1 MTKEIDQSW
10 TDFLDNLSPELSEA
24 EETSILKQIKDICP
38 LPELFDRQAHVDR
51 ARKALFKKEIGKL
64 ARLYLSRIALS
75 EVSDKLKSYP
85 DNFKRIFTDG
95 RLPHLTLLVRLK
107 MILEEKKPKKGLLA
121 G

>member
-1 MTKEIDQSW
+1 MTSVVEKSW
-10 TDFLDNLSPELSEA
+10 TEFLDNLSTELSEA
-24 EETSILKQIKDICP
+24 EETSILKQIEWCSLSD
-38 LPELFDRQAHVDR
+38 LFDKQANVDR
-51 ARKALFKKEIGKL
+51 AKKALFKKEIGKL
-64 ARLYLSRIALS
+64 SRLYLSRIALS
-75 EVSDKLKSYP
+75 EVSDKLKDYP